1 MAERARQYIQR
12 YGALVFSVFSLL
24 EIVRGFERLSREA
37 ALQRALTFVAT
48 HQLLEFDAAS
58 AEIAGRIDAR
68 LANVGQPIGRIDPMI
83 AAIAVSRGLTLVT
96 GNTRHYERVIGL
108 GFDLQLDDWRA

>member
-1 MAERARQYIQR
+1 
-12 YGALVFSVFSLL
+12 
-24 EIVRGFERLSREA
+24 
-37 ALQRALTFVAT
+37 
-48 HQLLEFDAAS
+48 
-58 AEIAGRIDAR
+58 
-68 LANVGQPIGRIDPMI
+68 MI